1 MNIST
6 SVRLYYDNEKILY
19 IIKDVLGASSVENA
33 VTMEEVIAKGIEMGL
48 TSDHQI
54 QNWEGYK
61 QGDHPWWPVVAPM
74 MGIGSAEAVSQNE
87 EPYLHRQKV
96 QRTLESGRKSNVMVY
111 WYDRSHKHE
120 VVRKSNKSAG
130 KKKSAAVQAP
140 VVMETRVTFTPEQM
154 EAKVAQNPDKYMISN
169 GRLLLKAFVKTH
181 PEKFDDLTVAMANA

>member
-96 QRTLESGRKSNVMVY
+96 QRILESGRKSNVMVY

-130 KKKSAAVQAP
+130 RKKSAAIQTP
-140 VVMETRVTFTPEQM
+140 VVMETRVAFTPEQM
-154 EAKVAQNPDKYMISN
+154 EAKVAQNPGKYMIIDGKLYN
-169 GRLLLKAFVKTH
+169 KEFVRNH
-181 PEKFDDLTVAMANA
+181 PEKFNEMSVAIANT